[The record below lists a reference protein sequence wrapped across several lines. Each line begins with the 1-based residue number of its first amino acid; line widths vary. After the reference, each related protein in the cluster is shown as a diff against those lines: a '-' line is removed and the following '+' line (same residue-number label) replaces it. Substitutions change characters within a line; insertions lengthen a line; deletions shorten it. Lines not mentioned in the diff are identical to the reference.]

1 MRRKDREITS
11 FSDIADIIGR
21 CDTVR
26 LALNGEE
33 YPYVVPLSF
42 GYERENDKINIY
54 FHSASAGE
62 KIDRINRDNRVCLEF
77 DILNSFAEVPG
88 SATAY
93 YESVMAFG
101 RAERIYGDEAEKGL
115 DLLMEHCGFGGVKY
129 NCPVNENVAVYKVTL
144 EKISGKRNEKRHD
157 KL

>member
-11 FSDIADIIGR
+11 FDNIADIIGR
-21 CDTVR
+21 CNTVR

-42 GYERENDKINIY
+42 GYEISDGKINVY
-54 FHSASAGE
+54 FHSASSGE
-62 KIDRINRDNRVCLEF
+62 KIDRINSDNRVCLEF

-93 YESVMAFG
+93 YESVIGFG
-101 RAERIYGDEAEKGL
+101 RADRIYGSDAERGL
-115 DLLMEHCGFGGVKY
+115 DLLMEHCGFGDVKY
-129 NCPVNENVAVYKVTL
+129 NCPVNESVAVYKV
-144 EKISGKRNEKRHD
+144 EIQKISGKRNEK
-157 KL
+157 KG